1 MATKLKAVE
10 TIVDSKERLKQFVAR
25 IERLEDERDARALD
39 IREVYSEV
47 KAQGFDAKVLR
58 KLIKLKKAS
67 AEKLAEEKSLLETYA
82 SALQLDFVF

>member
-1 MATKLKAVE
+1 MKTKLKPVEAVM
-10 TIVDSKERLKQFVAR
+10 DSTERLKQFVSR

-47 KAQGFDAKVLR
+47 KAQGFDVKVLR